1 MGDPALCMQIR
12 RLRYRAAVPILL
24 DVALRGRPSVPVRTF
39 STPLRQRIRG
49 PRRRGTTTRT
59 NAMTIAK
66 SRPPIAPGE
75 TRAYPVLPL
84 RDIVVFPHMIVPLF
98 VGREKSIKALEEV
111 MRSDTFILLATQK
124 NASDDDPATD
134 SIYETGT
141 LASVLQLLKLPDG
154 TVKVLVEGAARAKVL
169 RYTDRGEYFEGDGLV
184 LADSS
189 GEQVEAEALAR
200 SVINEFENYVKLN
213 KKVSPEVVGVV
224 QQIEDYAKLADTVAS
239 HLAVKIPE
247 KQTILEIPSVTER
260 LEKVLGLME
269 SEISVLQVEKRIR
282 TRVKRQMEK
291 TQREYYL
298 NEQMK
303 AIQKE
308 LGDEE
313 GKDEL
318 AELEDK
324 IKKTKLSKEAR
335 EKAIHE
341 LKKLR
346 QMSPMSAEATVVRNY
361 LDWLLSIP
369 WNKKSKVKKDLKAA
383 QEILDADHFGL
394 EKVKE
399 RIVEYLAVQQRA
411 NKLTGPILC
420 LVGPPGVGKTS
431 LGKSIARATGRE
443 FVRVSLGGVRD
454 EAEIRGH
461 RRTYIGSMPGK
472 VIQSMRKAKSSNPLF
487 LLDEIDK
494 MGADFRGDPSS
505 ALLEVLD
512 PEQNSTFN
520 DHYLEVD
527 YDLSS
532 VMFITTANTL
542 NIPAPLM
549 DRMEI
554 IRIAGYTEDE
564 KVEIARKHL
573 IPAAVTKHG
582 LDAKEWSI
590 DDDALLLLIRRYTRE
605 AGVRNLEREL
615 STLARKA
622 VKELMISKKK
632 SVKVTE
638 KSLEEFLGV
647 PKYRY
652 GEIESD
658 DQVGI
663 VTGLAWTDVGGELLT
678 IEGVMMPGKGK
689 MTVTGNLRD
698 VMKESISAA
707 ASYVRS
713 RAVGFGIEP
722 PKFDKR
728 DIHVHVPEGATPKD
742 GPSAGVA
749 MATAIVSVFTGI
761 PVRRDIAMTGEV
773 TLRGRVLPIGGLK
786 EKLLAALRGGIKK
799 VLIPEE
805 NAKDLAEIPD
815 NIKKNLEIVPVSRM
829 DEVLARALVRKPEPI
844 EWDEE
849 KAKPTET
856 SVSTEPAVE
865 EDSSTLTA
873 H

>member
-1 MGDPALCMQIR
+1 MTTAKPR
-12 RLRYRAAVPILL
+12 
-24 DVALRGRPSVPVRTF
+24 S
-39 STPLRQRIRG
+39 PL
-49 PRRRGTTTRT
+49 
-59 NAMTIAK
+59 
-66 SRPPIAPGE
+66 APGE
-75 TRAYPVLPL
+75 TRAYPVLLL
-84 RDIVVFPHMIVPLF
+84 RDIVVFPHMIVSLL
-98 VGREKSIKALEEV
+98 VGRKKSIKALEEV

-134 SIYETGT
+134 AIYEVGT

-154 TVKVLVEGAARAKVL
+154 TVKVLVEGAQRAKVL
-169 RYTDRGEYFEGDGLV
+169 KYNDRSEYY
-184 LADSS
+184 
-189 GEQVEAEALAR
+189 EAEAVALGDMMGERVKADALAR
-200 SVINEFENYVKLN
+200 SVTNEFESYVKLN
-213 KKVSPEVVGVV
+213 KKVPSEVIGVV
-224 QQIEDYAKLADTVAS
+224 QQIEDYAKLADTVAA
-239 HLAVKIPE
+239 HLAVKIPDR
-247 KQTILEIPSVTER
+247 QAILETTTVTER
-260 LEKVLGLME
+260 LEKVLDLID
-269 SEISVLQVEKRIR
+269 SEVSVLQVEKRIR
-282 TRVKRQMEK
+282 HRVKRQVEK
-291 TQREYYL
+291 TQREYFL

-308 LGDEE
+308 IGDVE
-313 GKDEL
+313 GNDEL
-318 AELEDK
+318 AEIEDK

-335 EKAIHE
+335 EKATHE

-346 QMSPMSAEATVVRNY
+346 QMSPMSPESTVVRNY

-369 WNKKSKVKKDLKAA
+369 WAKRSKIKKDLKLA
-383 QEILDADHFGL
+383 QEVLDNDHYGL
-394 EKVKE
+394 DKIKE
-399 RIVEYLAVQQRA
+399 RIVEYLAVQQRV

-420 LVGPPGVGKTS
+420 LVGPAGVGKTS
-431 LGKSIARATGRE
+431 LGKSIARATGRD
-443 FVRVSLGGVRD
+443 FVRFSLGGVHD

-472 VIQSMRKAKSSNPLF
+472 IIQSMRKAKTSNPLF
-487 LLDEIDK
+487 LLDEVDK

-512 PEQNSTFN
+512 PEQNHTFN

-542 NIPAPLM
+542 NIPPPLM

-564 KVEIARKHL
+564 KVKIAREHL
-573 IPAAVTKHG
+573 IKHAIEKHG
-582 LDAKEWSI
+582 LSEKEWSI
-590 DDDALLLLIRRYTRE
+590 DDEALLLMIRRYTRE

-615 STLARKA
+615 STLIRKA
-622 VKELMISKKK
+622 VKELMTSKKK
-632 SVKVTE
+632 TIAVTAATVGDY
-638 KSLEEFLGV
+638 LGV

-652 GEIESD
+652 GEIEAED
-658 DQVGI
+658 LVGM

-713 RAVGFGIEP
+713 RAVAFGIEP
-722 PKFDKR
+722 PLFDKR

-749 MATAIVSVFTGI
+749 MVTAIVSVMTGI
-761 PVRRDIAMTGEV
+761 PVRRDVAMTGEI
-773 TLRGRVLPIGGLK
+773 TLRGRVWPIAGLK
-786 EKLLAALRGGIKK
+786 EKLLAALRGGIKT

-805 NAKDLAEIPD
+805 NARDLVEIAD
-815 NIKKNLEIVPVSRM
+815 IIKSGLEIVPVSRM
-829 DEVLARALVRKPEPI
+829 DEVLARAMTRKPEPI
-844 EWDEE
+844 EWDE
-849 KAKPTET
+849 TT
-856 SVSTEPAVE
+856 STATAVREEAPVE
-865 EDSSTLTA
+865 EEASTLTA